1 MALTGLATAVPAQ
14 EYKDRQAR
22 VAEQARE
29 RGLDAVLVWSRG
41 GTSVDFYGD
50 VLYLTGHHSPFPP
63 NQDSAEWSGR
73 SYSAAILPADG
84 EPALVIDLPDYDPGA
99 LHVDDIRSTLRVP
112 QAAARAL
119 RDRGLDGGRIGL
131 AGRDTFLVSHLRALE
146 GELGH
151 AVELVEADDILE
163 RLRLVKS
170 AAELPFVRRAS
181 EVGSRWMR
189 TMMEAI
195 EPGRSEGEV
204 VGEGLR
210 VLAADGGFPYD
221 AAIASGD
228 RSRNFLSRY
237 SIPNWDAGKR
247 LAAGELVHIDAWG
260 SVDGYFFD
268 LDRSTVAGG
277 NPADAQ
283 REVLDAAIAQVE
295 HIIAGV
301 RPGVTVG
308 ELYARGAGW
317 LIDNGFGEHRAELDE
332 AGTDFGQLFPAFGH
346 SVGLGLEP
354 PYIIEG
360 EPTVLEQNM
369 VFAIETLIGRREV
382 GGAAFEQTLL
392 VTADGADVLNA
403 DCPSR
408 WWT

>member
-1 MALTGLATAVPAQ
+1 VALTSPASAVPAQ
-14 EYKDRQAR
+14 EFKDRQAR
-22 VAEQARE
+22 VVEQARE

-63 NQDSAEWSGR
+63 NQDTTEWSGR
-73 SYSAAILPADG
+73 SYSAAILPVHG
-84 EPALVIDLPDYDPGA
+84 EPALVLDLPDHDPDA
-99 LHVDDIRSTLRVP
+99 LHVDDIRSVIRVP
-112 QAAARAL
+112 QTAAAIL
-119 RDRGLDGGRIGL
+119 RERGVDADAIGL
-131 AGRDTFLVSHLRALE
+131 AGRDTFLLSHLRAME
-146 GELGH
+146 AELGH
-151 AVELVEADDILE
+151 PLELVDADDILE

-170 AAELPFVRRAS
+170 EHEIPHVRRAS
-181 EVGSRWMR
+181 AVGNVWMR

-195 EPGRSEGEV
+195 EPGRTEGEV

-210 VLAADGGFPYD
+210 ALAAAGGFPYD

-237 SIPNWDAGKR
+237 SIPSWDAEKR
-247 LAAGELVHIDAWG
+247 LAAGDIAHIDAWG
-260 SVDGYFFD
+260 SIDGYFCD
-268 LDRSTVAGG
+268 LDRSTVVGG
-277 NPADAQ
+277 NPSGAQ
-283 REVLDAAIAQVE
+283 RELLEASIAIIE

-301 RPGVTVG
+301 RPGATIG
-308 ELYARGAGW
+308 ELYDRGAGW
-317 LIDNGFGEHRAELDE
+317 LVDNGFGEHRAKLED

-346 SVGLGLEP
+346 SVGLGLER
-354 PYIIEG
+354 PYIIKG
-360 EPTVLEQNM
+360 DPTVVEENM
-369 VFAIETLIGRREV
+369 VLAVETLIGRREV
-382 GGAAFEQTLL
+382 GGAAFEQTML